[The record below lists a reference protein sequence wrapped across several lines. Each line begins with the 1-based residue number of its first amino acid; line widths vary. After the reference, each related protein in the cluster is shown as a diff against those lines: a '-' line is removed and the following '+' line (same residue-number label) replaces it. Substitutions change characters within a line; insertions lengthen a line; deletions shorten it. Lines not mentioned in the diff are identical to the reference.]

1 VWQPSSPI
9 IPGQERRGA
18 GMSGLDEFATAVPGS
33 AAASPSS
40 APARA
45 TGQTLQS
52 SPTAD
57 GITPQTRAVDQLS
70 MGVNQAPV
78 VVNNFMNNAPTINNQ
93 GGGSQAGELNVAAAA
108 SGYRTPADIGSYSRA
123 SYTSA

>member
-1 VWQPSSPI
+1 
-9 IPGQERRGA
+9 
-18 GMSGLDEFATAVPGS
+18 
-33 AAASPSS
+33 
-40 APARA
+40 
-45 TGQTLQS
+45 
-52 SPTAD
+52 
-57 GITPQTRAVDQLS
+57 